1 MNEKLTFYTNP
12 RSRGSIVHWMLEEV
26 GCQYAV
32 RVLEFNTG
40 MKSPTYLSINPMGKV
55 PAIRH
60 GDQTVTE
67 AAAICAYLAETFP
80 AAGLLPAPADRG
92 AYYRWLFF
100 TAACLEPAYANH
112 MTGWNPSTAA
122 LQRQFGY
129 GSYRRVLD
137 TLSVALCGRTHIAGE
152 RFSTADLYLAAHL
165 NWGMTTG
172 AIEKRS
178 EFADYCAVHI
188 NRPAALR
195 AQMLAQELMAQP
207 ARTQTA

>member
-12 RSRGSIVHWMLEEV
+12 RSRGAIVHWMLEEV
-26 GCQYAV
+26 GCPYTM
-32 RVLEFNTG
+32 RMLDFDTG
-40 MKSPTYLSINPMGKV
+40 MKSTTYLTINPMGKV

-60 GDQTVTE
+60 GEQIVTE
-67 AAAICAYLAETFP
+67 AAAICTYLAETFP
-80 AAGLLPAPADRG
+80 EAGLLPAPAHRG

-112 MTGWNPSTAA
+112 MAGWNPGTAA

-152 RFSTADLYLAAHL
+152 RFSAADLYLASHL
-165 NWGMTTG
+165 NWGMTIG
-172 AIEKRS
+172 AIEKRG
-178 EFADYCAVHI
+178 EFVSYCEVHTK
-188 NRPAALR
+188 RPAALR
-195 AQMLAQELMAQP
+195 ARVQATEVVAE
-207 ARTQTA
+207 AASA